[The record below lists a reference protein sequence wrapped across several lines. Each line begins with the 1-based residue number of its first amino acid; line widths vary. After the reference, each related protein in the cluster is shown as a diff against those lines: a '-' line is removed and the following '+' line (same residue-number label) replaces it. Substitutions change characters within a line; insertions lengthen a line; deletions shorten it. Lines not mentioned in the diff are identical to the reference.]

1 MKHGRA
7 WLVAAGVMS
16 LAGAAVHLATIIGGP
31 HWYRFFG
38 AGEPIARAAERGSP
52 IPALMTAAIAGLLG
66 IWAAYAFSG
75 AGIIRRLPLL
85 RTGLVVI
92 TAIYLTR
99 GLLIFMP
106 SALQQPDLSQA
117 FIFWSSL
124 VVLIMGLTYA
134 VGTALSWSDLGKRRK
149 QGVAE

>member
-1 MKHGRA
+1 
-7 WLVAAGVMS
+7 MS

-31 HWYRFFG
+31 DWYRFFG

-52 IPALMTAAIAGLLG
+52 IPALMAAAIAALLG

-85 RTGLVVI
+85 RTALVVI
-92 TAIYLTR
+92 TAIYLAR

-106 SALQQPDLSQA
+106 AGLNRPDLSQA
-117 FIFWSSL
+117 FMFWSSL

-134 VGTALSWSDLGKRRK
+134 VGTALSWTDLGVRRK
-149 QGVAE
+149 LEMPA